1 MSSSSARSRGCACGR
16 ALLAS
21 CALLVSLA
29 DPSQGQLRLT
39 QQDALRLAFPEPA
52 IIERHTA
59 FLDDVD
65 IAAARDLAGVGVEL
79 ASRVVTYYTG
89 VGDDGEPLGAAYFDS
104 HLVRTLHEVL
114 MIVVTPDDRID
125 RIEVLRFD
133 EPPEYLVPDD
143 WIAQLEGRALDGEL
157 SLKGAVVNM
166 TGATLTSEAI
176 VAAGRRVLS
185 VHTVIGPFDRG
196 TE

>member
-1 MSSSSARSRGCACGR
+1 
-16 ALLAS
+16 
-21 CALLVSLA
+21 
-29 DPSQGQLRLT
+29 LT
-39 QQDALRLAFPEPA
+39 QDEALRLAFPEPA
-52 IIERHTA
+52 LVERHTA
-59 FLDDVD
+59 FLDDED
-65 IAAARDLAGVGVEL
+65 IAAARDLAGKGVEL

-89 VGDDGEPLGAAYFDS
+89 VSDDGEVLGAAYFDS

-143 WIAQLEGRALDGEL
+143 WIAQLEGKALDDEL
-157 SLKGAVVNM
+157 SLKGSVVNM

-176 VAAGRRVLS
+176 VAAGRRALA
-185 VHTVIGPFDRG
+185 VHAVIRPLDRG
-196 TE
+196 NE

>member
-1 MSSSSARSRGCACGR
+1 MSSSSARIRSCTR
-16 ALLAS
+16 ARPLLAA

-29 DPSQGQLRLT
+29 DPSEGQLRLT

-52 IIERHTA
+52 LIERHTA
-59 FLDDVD
+59 FLDDAD
-65 IAAARDLAGVGVEL
+65 IAAAWDLAGPGVEL
-79 ASRVVTYYTG
+79 ASRVITYYTG
-89 VGDDGEPLGAAYFDS
+89 VRDGEPLGAAYFDS
-104 HLVRTLHEVL
+104 HVVRTLHEVL
-114 MIVVTPDDRID
+114 MIVVSPDDRID

-143 WIAQLEGRALDGEL
+143 WIAQLEGRALDDEL

-176 VAAGRRVLS
+176 VAAGRRALA
-185 VHTVIGPFDRG
+185 VHTVIRPFDWG
-196 TE
+196 NE